1 VIETAQDPYCRHS
14 QRPKLQQYVHE
25 SVVGAEERA
34 MNMGQS
40 LVIKGDLS
48 GGEDLTLDGRVEGKV
63 NLPDHVLTV
72 GPNAKIDGEIAA
84 KVVII
89 LGSVKGN
96 VSAKE
101 KFELRAGGSVE
112 GELSAPKVAMA
123 EGSTFNGK
131 IEMPKKGDK
140 A

>member
-1 VIETAQDPYCRHS
+1 
-14 QRPKLQQYVHE
+14 
-25 SVVGAEERA
+25 

-40 LVIKGDLS
+40 LIIKGELT

-63 NLPDHVLTV
+63 SLPDHVLTV
-72 GPNAKIDGEIAA
+72 GPDATLDAEIVAKI
-84 KVVII
+84 VII
-89 LGSVKGN
+89 LGTVRGN

-101 KFELRAGGSVE
+101 KFELRAGGTMD
-112 GELSAPKVAMA
+112 GQLLAPKVAMA
-123 EGSTFNGK
+123 EGATFNGK

>member
-1 VIETAQDPYCRHS
+1 MPSGRRSSEPGPV
-14 QRPKLQQYVHE
+14 
-25 SVVGAEERA
+25 A
-34 MNMGQS
+34 M
-40 LVIKGDLS
+40 IS
-48 GGEDLTLDGRVEGKV
+48 GSA
-63 NLPDHVLTV
+63 PS
-72 GPNAKIDGEIAA
+72 IAA

-101 KFELRAGGSVE
+101 KFELRAGGTVE

>member
-1 VIETAQDPYCRHS
+1 
-14 QRPKLQQYVHE
+14 
-25 SVVGAEERA
+25 

-40 LVIKGDLS
+40 LIIKGELT
-48 GGEDLTLDGRVEGKV
+48 GGEDLTLDGRVEGKIS
-63 NLPDHVLTV
+63 LPDHVLTV
-72 GPNAKIDGEIAA
+72 GPNATLTAEIAA

-89 LGSVKGN
+89 LGTVKGN

-101 KFELRAGGSVE
+101 KFELRAGGNMD
-112 GELSAPKVAMA
+112 GELSAPKIAMA
-123 EGSTFNGK
+123 EGATFNGK

>member
-1 VIETAQDPYCRHS
+1 
-14 QRPKLQQYVHE
+14 
-25 SVVGAEERA
+25 

-40 LVIKGDLS
+40 LIIKGELN
-48 GGEDLTLDGRVEGKV
+48 GGEDLTLDGRVEGKIT
-63 NLPDHVLTV
+63 LPEHVLTV
-72 GPNAKIDGEIAA
+72 GPNAMLTAEIAA

-89 LGSVKGN
+89 LGTVKGN

-101 KFELRAGGSVE
+101 KFELRAGGTMD
-112 GELSAPKVAMA
+112 GELSAPKIAMA
-123 EGSTFNGK
+123 EGATFNGK